1 MCRRELSARVGGI
14 LLMGAC
20 VQHNNL
26 MAGNWRMLL
35 HEKFRNKDVPQELN
49 CKHDGQECRINHLIE
64 RQLNKLRNS
73 KDLIAYGI

>member
-1 MCRRELSARVGGI
+1 
-14 LLMGAC
+14 
-20 VQHNNL
+20 
-26 MAGNWRMLL
+26 MLL